1 MTTVTTMTMRLLTII
16 FGSITVA
23 VVHIIGIGGRF
34 YLPGIVV
41 IEAFSFPLVD
51 HNTHANNILWDNDRT
66 NSDVIT
72 NRIDTPTATSI
83 ATTIAR
89 ATFDYSRNIPPPIDD
104 TTPCE
109 VITDKDFYFP
119 SKEELSSLP
128 KGDQG
133 GYHIVRQYIVPPSL
147 MNNNNS
153 DKISTLQYALT
164 VLDPV
169 NYPTLSKAR
178 KACRKGMILVQVDDR
193 KRRMDGNDYGNDNAD
208 DDSGNDKDFQQQQ
221 QPQEQHPLQQ
231 QQQQHRGKVGDF
243 VFSGDVISC
252 QMFLGNYSKKQ
263 CYPNITYEKPQFNVP
278 VLYED
283 DHVAVLN
290 KPAGIAVYSDTRN
303 SSGGKKQRRTIHFL
317 LPFILIPPKKGTE
330 GGILRRPGIVH
341 RIDKPTSGILVV
353 AKTKIAMQSLH
364 EQFRTR
370 KIQKIYTAIINGDIQ
385 QQVVLQHQQRCNV
398 DKSSSHLSQG
408 ENDNDNDK
416 KEDLSCWNVI
426 DYPLGG
432 KYAITSWK
440 LLRKVQSLNAKDGI
454 LSKIEIRLET
464 GRYHQ
469 IRRHF
474 SWLYRRPLVGD
485 HLYAGLL
492 QAHHFRSK
500 GLYLCSNGISFHH
513 PIMKNNDDDND
524 EKVIVEVTI
533 DLPKRFDKLMN
544 AEESWALYDHSC

>member
-1 MTTVTTMTMRLLTII
+1 L
-16 FGSITVA
+16 
-23 VVHIIGIGGRF
+23 
-34 YLPGIVV
+34 
-41 IEAFSFPLVD
+41 
-51 HNTHANNILWDNDRT
+51 
-66 NSDVIT
+66 
-72 NRIDTPTATSI
+72 
-83 ATTIAR
+83 
-89 ATFDYSRNIPPPIDD
+89 
-104 TTPCE
+104 
-109 VITDKDFYFP
+109 
-119 SKEELSSLP
+119 
-128 KGDQG
+128 
-133 GYHIVRQYIVPPSL
+133 
-147 MNNNNS
+147 NNNS
-153 DKISTLQYALT
+153 KNITTLQYALI

-193 KRRMDGNDYGNDNAD
+193 KRRMDGNDYGNDK
-208 DDSGNDKDFQQQQ
+208 DDSGNDKDFEQQ
-221 QPQEQHPLQQ
+221 QPQEQQQLQQ
-231 QQQQHRGKVGDF
+231 QQQQRGKVGDF

-252 QMFLGNYSKKQ
+252 QMFLGNYSRKQ
-263 CYPNITYEKPQFNVP
+263 CYPSITYEKPQFNVP
-278 VLYED
+278 ILYED

-317 LPFILIPPKKGTE
+317 LPFILTPPRKGTE

-370 KIQKIYTAIINGDIQ
+370 NIQKIYTAIINGDIQ
-385 QQVVLQHQQRCNV
+385 QQVLQHQQRCNV

-408 ENDNDNDK
+408 ENDNDE

-474 SWLYRRPLVGD
+474 SWLFRRPLVGD

-513 PIMKNNDDDND
+513 PIMKNNDDANND

-544 AEESWALYDHSC
+544 AEEAWALYDHSC

>member
-1 MTTVTTMTMRLLTII
+1 MMMMTVRLLII
-16 FGSITVA
+16 FFGFIS
-23 VVHIIGIGGRF
+23 VVHNIGIGGRF
-34 YLPGIVV
+34 YYLPGIVA
-41 IEAFSFPLVD
+41 IEAFSFPLATD
-51 HNTHANNILWDNDRT
+51 HNTHNALYDDGR
-66 NSDVIT
+66 NSDIIT
-72 NRIDTPTATSI
+72 NRIEAA
-83 ATTIAR
+83 ATTAAAAAATTAAAAAA

-119 SKEELSSLP
+119 SKEEFSLLP

-147 MNNNNS
+147 AFMKNS
-153 DKISTLQYALT
+153 SKNITTTTTLQYALT

-193 KRRMDGNDYGNDNAD
+193 KRRMDHAGDDNDNNDNGND
-208 DDSGNDKDFQQQQ
+208 FQEQPQEQQPQQQQ
-221 QPQEQHPLQQ
+221 Q
-231 QQQQHRGKVGDF
+231 RGKVGDI
-243 VFSGDVISC
+243 VFPGDIIGC
-252 QMFLGNYSKKQ
+252 QMFLGNCNKKQ

-278 VLYED
+278 ILYED
-283 DHVAVLN
+283 DHIAVLN

-317 LPFILIPPKKGTE
+317 LPFILTPPKQGTD

-353 AKTKIAMQSLH
+353 AKTKISMQSLH

-370 KIQKIYTAIINGDIQ
+370 KVQKIYTAIINGDIQ
-385 QQVVLQHQQRCNV
+385 QQVLQQQQRNQQYSNGDDV
-398 DKSSSHLSQG
+398 DDD
-408 ENDNDNDK
+408 EE
-416 KEDLSCWNVI
+416 EDLSCWNVI

-440 LLRKVQSLNAKDGI
+440 LLRKVFSLNAKDGI
-454 LSKIEIRLET
+454 LSKVEIRLET

-485 HLYAGLL
+485 HLYAGFL

-513 PIMKNNDDDND
+513 PIMKNDNDDDQ
-524 EKVIVEVTI
+524 EEAIVEVTI
-533 DLPKRFDKLMN
+533 DLPKRFDKLLN